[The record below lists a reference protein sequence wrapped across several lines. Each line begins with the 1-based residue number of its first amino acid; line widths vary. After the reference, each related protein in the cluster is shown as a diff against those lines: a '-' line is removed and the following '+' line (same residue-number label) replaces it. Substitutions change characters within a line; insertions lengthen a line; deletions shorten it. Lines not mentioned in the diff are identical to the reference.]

1 MSVTAMGYDEA
12 IATLRG
18 IDVAMRS
25 RLVRTAAKAV
35 VDSAAQEMRAAAPMR
50 RDRSRT
56 GGRVNQRLRSQLAGR
71 VVAYRDGM
79 TTWAGAGE
87 RGYRAGQRHA
97 HLIEFGHR
105 IVSRGT
111 VSQVRWRV
119 KKTTGEAVARSYTPR
134 SRRSADRTGKGRVH
148 GMTTPR
154 PFMGPI
160 VTKYMGEAPERLR
173 AALTEAIA
181 AHVAGGNRG

>member
-35 VDSAAQEMRAAAPMR
+35 VDSAAQEMRAAASTR
-50 RDRSRT
+50 RERSRT

-71 VVAYRDGM
+71 VVAYRDGA

-111 VSQVRWRV
+111 VSQVRWRI
-119 KKTTGEAVARSYTPR
+119 KKTTGEAVARSYTPKAR
-134 SRRSADRTGKGRVH
+134 NADRTGKGRVH

-154 PFMGPI
+154 PFMSPI
-160 VTKYMGEAPERLR
+160 ITKYMGEAPERLR
-173 AALTEAIA
+173 AALTEAIS